1 MVILL
6 EPLLTCLQALPDRV
20 ITPEPVVDNDD
31 VSGGVSLLE
40 PQAAAEDS
48 SKQSE
53 VALPTRPAPAP
64 AAEITDRR
72 FVLVKGAGS
81 SYNTGTMRS
90 SAAPPK
96 QTSKLS
102 ATNLQRGDLAAPHHH
117 FTPIQALAKY
127 PYRFCDKSLSQDI
140 ASAFFDGGK
149 FWDREWDL

>member
-20 ITPEPVVDNDD
+20 ITPEPVVDNDN
-31 VSGGVSLLE
+31 VSGGVSLQK
-40 PQAAAEDS
+40 PQPAAEDS

-53 VALPTRPAPAP
+53 VTLPTKPARAP

-96 QTSKLS
+96 QTSKLP
-102 ATNLQRGDLAAPHHH
+102 ATDLQRGDLAAPHHH

-127 PYRFCDKSLSQDI
+127 PYRFCDKALSQDI